1 MLTVI
6 SGPSGCGKTTILKTV
21 LEDPRIRRV
30 VTATTRSPRP
40 GEVHGRDYWF
50 LSDAE
55 FEALRAAGGLLE
67 SADNFG
73 CSYGTPRSEVER
85 PDDPRRVILDIDPQ
99 GFRAMKQTGTQVFG
113 IFVAP
118 PSLEVLQQRL
128 HARGTETPEQL
139 DRRIAR
145 VTSDLE
151 AAREYDAVVVNDR
164 LPDAVSAVKRL
175 MGLGN

>member
-1 MLTVI
+1 MLTVL
-6 SGPSGCGKTTILKTV
+6 SGPSGCGKTTILRKV
-21 LEDPRIRRV
+21 LEDARVRRV

-50 LSDAE
+50 FSDAG
-55 FEALRAAGGLLE
+55 FESLRAAGGLLE
-67 SADNFG
+67 SADNYG

-85 PDDPRRVILDIDPQ
+85 PDDPRQVVLDIDPQ
-99 GFRAMKQTGTQVFG
+99 GFRALRKTGTPVFG

-118 PSLEVLQQRL
+118 PSLEALKARL
-128 HARGTETPEQL
+128 LARGTETPDQL

-145 VTSDLE
+145 AAADLE

-164 LPDAVSAVKRL
+164 LEAAVSAVKKL
-175 MGLGN
+175 MGLEA